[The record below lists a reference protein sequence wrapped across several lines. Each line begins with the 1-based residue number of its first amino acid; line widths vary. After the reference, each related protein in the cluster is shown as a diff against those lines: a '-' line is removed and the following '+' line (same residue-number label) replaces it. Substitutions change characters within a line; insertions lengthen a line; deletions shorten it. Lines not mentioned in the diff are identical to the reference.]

1 MVSNPIQH
9 RKIFDIRSFVES
21 TFGLPIII
29 NYTWHEI
36 YHELFNKNYT
46 INSRFWND
54 NFNYMDHDR
63 WHEILND
70 PISEKKKASMTRELK
85 FKVTAIDQL
94 RRRFQNLSRDIL
106 PNSNYPI
113 SNENFLKDISLTPLI
128 NSSYWYLYSRLSGTL
143 QELASNQVV
152 FDIPDFSIAKMNA
165 GKVSNLKWIQLV
177 DCEGVKNTLY
187 I

>member
-1 MVSNPIQH
+1 
-9 RKIFDIRSFVES
+9 
-21 TFGLPIII
+21 
-29 NYTWHEI
+29 
-36 YHELFNKNYT
+36 
-46 INSRFWND
+46 
-54 NFNYMDHDR
+54 MDHDR

-113 SNENFLKDISLTPLI
+113 SNEKFLERHIPDSFNPIARI
-128 NSSYWYLYSRLSGTL
+128 WYLYSRLSGTL
-143 QELASNQVV
+143 QELASNQMV

-165 GKVSNLKWIQLV
+165 GKVSNLKMDTISGLR
-177 DCEGVKNTLY
+177 GGKNILIHLNYRDYRPT
-187 I
+187 